1 MNNTAIVLV
10 MLVLT
15 SITTTAQKHKG
26 INIQSNRLEKEN
38 NSVFLN
44 YEIKTD
50 KHNFSNCE
58 LVLINPYF
66 TKGDSTIYFE
76 PVIVS
81 GKSRKN
87 SFKRQATLQGN
98 DSQTETR
105 TYIIGEAGS
114 KLIPVNTKFP
124 YKEWMNGAI
133 LYAKQTVWGCG
144 ENITE
149 TDIELARLI
158 IPEPIPEPKPE
169 PTPIPEPEP
178 VVKEVLHKEG
188 TAYIDFP
195 IGKSIINIDFG
206 FNRKELAKIGELIS
220 EINKDPDAKITG
232 LEITGYASPDGP
244 YAINDR
250 LSRERAQAL
259 SEHINTYYRL
269 NLSPAHIYI
278 KNVAEDWEGLTKMVE
293 ESNLPQR
300 GELLNIIRTVP
311 SLDERERALMHLGG
325 GNVYRTLKETFFPNL
340 RKTEYKILYQTEE

>member
-1 MNNTAIVLV
+1 MKRIASILV
-10 MLVLT
+10 MLMLL
-15 SITTTAQKHKG
+15 SISVAAQQHKG
-26 INIQSNRLEKEN
+26 IDIQVNRLEEKSG
-38 NSVFLN
+38 SVFLK
-44 YEIKTD
+44 YTITTD
-50 KHNFSNCE
+50 KRNISNCE
-58 LVLINPYF
+58 SVF
-66 TKGDSTIYFE
+66 TNLYLKKGDHTVFFDPIA
-76 PVIVS
+76 IN
-81 GKSRKN
+81 GKLRKN
-87 SFKRQATLQGN
+87 NFKRQAALQGKPVGN
-98 DSQTETR
+98 PAH
-105 TYIIGEAGS
+105 TYTAGEPGS
-114 KLIPVNTKFP
+114 NVLPFNSDFP
-124 YKEWMNGAI
+124 YEEWMNGAV

-144 ENITE
+144 KNISE
-149 TDIELARLI
+149 RDIKLAQLI
-158 IPEPIPEPKPE
+158 IPEPEPEPTPEPEPIPEPL
-169 PTPIPEPEP
+169 P
-178 VVKEVLHKEG
+178 VVKEVFHKEG

-195 IGKSIINIDFG
+195 IGKSIINVDFG
-206 FNRKELAKIGELIS
+206 VNRKELAKIGELIS

-278 KNVAEDWEGLTKMVE
+278 KNVAEDWEGLTKMIE
-293 ESNLPQR
+293 ESNLSQR